1 MLLYALFFVLW
12 IDIKMLTIYNCLLD
26 HEEAELDQLVEGVDV
41 CLDHPVEV
49 LIDLNLGAYFLLN
62 KMLVL
67 VFLEHGLK
75 GFFWVVFVSILLM
88 VVCSYPE

>member
-12 IDIKMLTIYNCLLD
+12 IDIKMWTIYIFLLE

-49 LIDLNLGAYFLLN
+49 LMDLNLGAYFFLN
-62 KMLVL
+62 KMPPSSSFFRAWFKRF
-67 VFLEHGLK
+67 FL
-75 GFFWVVFVSILLM
+75 
-88 VVCSYPE
+88 